1 MCAELP
7 MLLARSIPQPQRTRG
22 RRDGPNG
29 WNVQDFGE
37 DDISLDKD
45 GGSGLTISVVA
56 LAILAYASCETNSV
70 IPERILHF
78 LSFQSLSTSS
88 GILS

>member
-56 LAILAYASCETNSV
+56 LAILVQCCLY
-70 IPERILHF
+70 RWILPAF
-78 LSFQSLSTSS
+78 GAALSFV
-88 GILS
+88 